1 MRSPPVKMK
10 NPVAFALPMF
20 LGAGLALAVSACAE
34 EAKTAQ
40 TADST
45 MTQPASMPADHAM
58 PGHSAGSMELHR
70 IMTDGQKK
78 PMPMSGDVD
87 KDFAAMMSIHHQM
100 AIDMADVLLESGS
113 NAELKAMAAKMKAAQ
128 QEEIKQLEPYTK

>member
-1 MRSPPVKMK
+1 MKMK

-20 LGAGLALAVSACAE
+20 LGAGLALSVSACAE

-113 NAELKAMAAKMKAAQ
+113 NAELKAMAVKMKAAQ
-128 QEEIKQLEPYTK
+128 QEEIKQMEQYTK

>member
-1 MRSPPVKMK
+1 MKIK

-45 MTQPASMPADHAM
+45 MTQPAPMPADHAM

-78 PMPMSGDVD
+78 PMAMSGDVD
-87 KDFAAMMSIHHQM
+87 KDFATMMSMHHKM
-100 AIDMADVLLESGS
+100 AIDMADVLLKSGS
-113 NAELKAMAAKMKAAQ
+113 NAKLKAIAAKMKATQ
-128 QEEIKQLEPYTK
+128 QDEIKQLERFTR

>member
-10 NPVAFALPMF
+10 DPVAFAFPMF
-20 LGAGLALAVSACAE
+20 LGAGLALSVSACEE

-45 MTQPASMPADHAM
+45 MTQPAPMPADHAM

-113 NAELKAMAAKMKAAQ
+113 NAELKAMAVKMKAAQ
-128 QEEIKQLEPYTK
+128 QEEIKQLEQYTK

>member
-1 MRSPPVKMK
+1 MKMK

-20 LGAGLALAVSACAE
+20 LGAGLALAVGACAE
-34 EAKTAQ
+34 DAKTAQ
-40 TADST
+40 ETDSSA
-45 MTQPASMPADHAM
+45 MQPAAMRADHAM

-70 IMTDGQKK
+70 IMTEGSKS

-87 KDFAAMMSIHHQM
+87 KDFAAMMTVHHQM

-113 NAELKAMAAKMKAAQ
+113 NAELKAIAVKMKAAQ
-128 QEEIKQLEPYTK
+128 QEEIKQMEQYTK

>member
-1 MRSPPVKMK
+1 MKMK
-10 NPVAFALPMF
+10 NPFAFALPMF
-20 LGAGLALAVSACAE
+20 LGAGLALAVGACAE
-34 EAKTAQ
+34 DAKTAQ
-40 TADST
+40 ETDSSA
-45 MTQPASMPADHAM
+45 MQPAAMRADHAM

-70 IMTDGQKK
+70 IMTEGSKS

-87 KDFAAMMSIHHQM
+87 KDFAAMMTVHHQM

-113 NAELKAMAAKMKAAQ
+113 NAELKAMAVKMKAAQ

>member
-1 MRSPPVKMK
+1 MKIK

-45 MTQPASMPADHAM
+45 MTQPAPMPADHAM

-78 PMPMSGDVD
+78 
-87 KDFAAMMSIHHQM
+87 
-100 AIDMADVLLESGS
+100 
-113 NAELKAMAAKMKAAQ
+113 
-128 QEEIKQLEPYTK
+128 

>member
-1 MRSPPVKMK
+1 MKIK

-45 MTQPASMPADHAM
+45 MTQPAPMPADHA
-58 PGHSAGSMELHR
+58 PNDDNQYCNLLH
-70 IMTDGQKK
+70 
-78 PMPMSGDVD
+78 
-87 KDFAAMMSIHHQM
+87 
-100 AIDMADVLLESGS
+100 IDH
-113 NAELKAMAAKMKAAQ
+113 NF
-128 QEEIKQLEPYTK
+128 T

>member
-1 MRSPPVKMK
+1 MKIK

-45 MTQPASMPADHAM
+45 MTQPAPMPADHAM

-70 IMTDGQKK
+70 IMTEGSKS

-87 KDFAAMMSIHHQM
+87 KDFAAMMTVHHQM
-100 AIDMADVLLESGS
+100 AIDMADVMLKSGS
-113 NAELKAMAAKMKAAQ
+113 NAQLKAMAAKMKAEQ
-128 QEEIKQLEPYTK
+128 QEEIKQLAPYTK

>member
-1 MRSPPVKMK
+1 M
-10 NPVAFALPMF
+10 
-20 LGAGLALAVSACAE
+20 
-34 EAKTAQ
+34 Q
-40 TADST
+40 TAT
-45 MTQPASMPADHAM
+45 MPADHAM
-58 PGHSAGSMELHR
+58 PGHNAASMEVHR

-113 NAELKAMAAKMKAAQ
+113 NAELKAMAVKMKAAQ
-128 QEEIKQLEPYTK
+128 QEEIKQMEQYTK

>member
-1 MRSPPVKMK
+1 MKIK

-45 MTQPASMPADHAM
+45 MTQPAPMPADHAM

-70 IMTDGQKK
+70 IMTEGSKS

-87 KDFAAMMSIHHQM
+87 KDFAAMMTLHHQT
-100 AIDMADVLLESGS
+100 AIDMADVMLKSGS
-113 NAELKAMAAKMKAAQ
+113 NAQLKAMAAKMKAEQ
-128 QEEIKQLEPYTK
+128 QEEIKQLAPYTK

>member
-1 MRSPPVKMK
+1 MKMK

-34 EAKTAQ
+34 ETKTAQ

-45 MTQPASMPADHAM
+45 MTQPAPRPADHAM

-113 NAELKAMAAKMKAAQ
+113 NAELKAMAVKMKAAQ

>member
-1 MRSPPVKMK
+1 MK

-20 LGAGLALAVSACAE
+20 LGAGLALSVSACAE

-113 NAELKAMAAKMKAAQ
+113 NAELKAMAVKMKAAQ
-128 QEEIKQLEPYTK
+128 QEEIKQMEQYTK

>member
-1 MRSPPVKMK
+1 MKIK

-45 MTQPASMPADHAM
+45 MTQPAAMRADHAM

-70 IMTDGQKK
+70 IMTEGSKS

-87 KDFAAMMSIHHQM
+87 KDFAAMMTLHHQT
-100 AIDMADVLLESGS
+100 AIDMADVMLKSGS
-113 NAELKAMAAKMKAAQ
+113 NAQLKAMAAKMKAEQ
-128 QEEIKQLEPYTK
+128 QEEIKQLAPYTK

>member
-1 MRSPPVKMK
+1 MKMK

-34 EAKTAQ
+34 ETKTAQ
-40 TADST
+40 TADSA
-45 MTQPASMPADHAM
+45 MTQPAPMPADHAM

-113 NAELKAMAAKMKAAQ
+113 NAELKAMAVKMKAAQ
-128 QEEIKQLEPYTK
+128 QEEIKQLEQYTK

>member
-1 MRSPPVKMK
+1 MKIK

-45 MTQPASMPADHAM
+45 MTQPAPMPADHAM

-70 IMTDGQKK
+70 IMTEGSKA
-78 PMPMSGDVD
+78 PMAMTGNVD
-87 KDFAAMMSIHHQM
+87 QDFAAMMSMHHQM
-100 AIDMADVLLESGS
+100 AIDMADVMLKSGS

-128 QEEIKQLEPYTK
+128 QEEIKQLAPYTK

>member
-1 MRSPPVKMK
+1 MKIK

-34 EAKTAQ
+34 ETKTAQ
-40 TADST
+40 TADSA
-45 MTQPASMPADHAM
+45 MTQPAHMPADHAM

-113 NAELKAMAAKMKAAQ
+113 NAELKAMAVKMKAAQ
-128 QEEIKQLEPYTK
+128 QEEIKQLEQYTK

>member
-1 MRSPPVKMK
+1 MKMK

-20 LGAGLALAVSACAE
+20 LGAGLALAVGACAE

-45 MTQPASMPADHAM
+45 MTQPAPMPADHAM

-70 IMTDGQKK
+70 IMTEGSKS

-87 KDFAAMMSIHHQM
+87 KDFAAMMTVHHQM
-100 AIDMADVLLESGS
+100 AIDMADVMLKSGS
-113 NAELKAMAAKMKAAQ
+113 NAELKAMAARMKAEQ
-128 QEEIKQLEPYTK
+128 QEEIKQLAPYTK